1 MPNVINLK
9 FLKEDLKLLKNS
21 GVVFAYS
28 PKDIIGFSLIETTRT
43 LSSNEIDRAK
53 SHRLLELCK
62 KKNKRNGL
70 KKNCWLSLSSLFPL

>member
-70 KKNCWLSLSSLFPL
+70 KKN